1 MAILTIA
8 LALVLVGGTSLAV
21 VLPRWKA
28 SRVAAVPAPKPASP
42 APKVTVTLR
51 AESSV
56 TLPVEQVS
64 PDATPQVARGTI
76 APPVRRRLPGL
87 MPTEGLPVVAPP
99 PHRPTPRPYLAPKG
113 MEAMDFSD
121 EN

>member
-8 LALVLVGGTSLAV
+8 LALALVGGTSLAL

-28 SRVAAVPAPKPASP
+28 SRVAAPVASKPASP
-42 APKVTVTLR
+42 APKLR
-51 AESSV
+51 VESSV

-87 MPTEGLPVVAPP
+87 MPTEGLPVVAQA

-113 MEAMDFSD
+113 MESMDFSD